1 MYIYIHCIFLYTYM
15 YRYKMMSPGD
25 DVSSPELP
33 HSSSLYGL
41 ILISDT
47 FPSTGMFFDKSSSSA
62 LNNFWG
68 TKLHFRLVVE
78 MSKLGGWPNRMILIR
93 TLI

>member
-1 MYIYIHCIFLYTYM
+1 
-15 YRYKMMSPGD
+15 MMSPGD

-62 LNNFWG
+62 LNNWG
-68 TKLHFRLVVE
+68 GSKLHFRLVVE